1 MISKLQSSL
10 HQSFH
15 MKDLG
20 PLTYFLGLE
29 VHHTKKGI
37 ILRQHKYALDLIEL
51 AGLQQS
57 TPVDTP
63 LEVNLKRFKDSGD
76 LFHDV
81 TLYRQLVGSLIY
93 LTHTRPNISF
103 VVNLVS
109 QYMTQ
114 PRHLHLTAVR

>member
-29 VHHTKKGI
+29 VHHTEKGI

-51 AGLQQS
+51 ASLQQS

-63 LEVNLKRFKDSGD
+63 LEVNLKLSKDSGD
-76 LFHDV
+76 LLPDA

-93 LTHTRPNISF
+93 LTHTCPDISF
-103 VVNLVS
+103 AINLVS
-109 QYMTQ
+109 QFMTQ
-114 PRHLHLTAVR
+114 PRHLHLVAV